1 MAMEERELV
10 KICAEKLE
18 RALNAAD
25 GGLSQRRR
33 DLFDRYQ
40 GALEGNERD
49 GYSKFT
55 TREVLEAVE
64 WAMPAIVRIF
74 TAGDKIVSFEPSGF
88 EDEPAADQETDVVNY
103 AVQRANGGDGFLAL
117 YSFIKDAL
125 VNPTAYAKVYVEEKE
140 RSFVRTRN
148 GLLAADLEKLVT
160 DDTIEILEQET
171 ETVQAPLMNGRGET
185 ALQDVELFN
194 VRIRQT
200 DNKPKLH
207 VIPVPGEEVLVDN
220 EFTSLDLDNAH
231 FVAHRNRKTYSDLI
245 AMGIPARDLESI
257 GGFEDDAEWNDERT
271 HRLFYEDEH
280 PDDEENDPDPT
291 MRTYWVHEI
300 WMWVDYDGDGRA
312 EYRRIFLIG
321 DHVFENEEDDYQPM
335 VAMSSSIVPHKH
347 SGMSLAEMVEDLQR
361 LLTTLTRQLLDNTYK
376 TNTNRKFINE
386 DSLTEDGAT
395 MDAMLDPTSEYVPV
409 IGDPR
414 NAVMP
419 EQPVSVLRDI
429 LPVIQHAQAATSMRT
444 GVAPENNV
452 DPDVLQ
458 KTTYGA
464 FMGAMEKA
472 GERIELIARIM
483 AETGVK
489 QLFRKAHKLCRTYPD
504 IATTVKLRGKWV
516 SVDPLEWPER
526 TDMSVNVGL
535 GFSDKRQL
543 VQMLVQLLAIQKEA
557 MALGIATPQHIY
569 NSLERLVEASDVG
582 AVEQY
587 FISPADPNFQPPQ
600 PQPDPQGELFKAQA
614 QAVLMEQQRKGE
626 ELKINAQLDA
636 RRIGADEQRTQTE
649 TAMKAEEALGKRE
662 ERVLKREEAAL
673 KVQELMAQLEETRTQ
688 LEKTTAEVANIDADT
703 DLKIANAIKAMAE
716 AGVVSDDAA
725 LKLAQTIKTLSEADK
740 VDAEALAAERG
751 DAGDTGDAGSVS
763 RETSGGA

>member
-1 MAMEERELV
+1 MAQMEERELV
-10 KICAEKLE
+10 KIISEKLE

-33 DLFDRYQ
+33 DLFDRYL

-64 WAMPAIVRIF
+64 WAMPSLVRIF
-74 TAGDKIVSFEPSGF
+74 TAGDRVVSFEPQGLQ
-88 EDEPAADQETDVVNY
+88 DEPAADQETDVVNY
-103 AVQRANGGDGFLAL
+103 AVMRANSGDGFLAL

-125 VNPTAYAKVYVEEKE
+125 INPTAYAKVYAEMEE
-140 RSFVRTRN
+140 RSYVRERT
-148 GLLAADLEKLVT
+148 GLLPQDLEKLTSDSTV
-160 DDTIEILEQET
+160 ELLEQET
-171 ETVQAPLMNGRGET
+171 SSIQVPGPQGLMPIEVF
-185 ALQDVELFN
+185 DVKY
-194 VRIRQT
+194 RQK
-200 DNKPKLH
+200 DNRPKLR

-231 FVAHRNRKTYSDLI
+231 FVAHRNRKTKSQLI
-245 AMGIPARDLESI
+245 RMGIKAQDLEAV

-280 PDDEENDPDPT
+280 PDDEENDPDET

-300 WMWVDYDGDGRA
+300 WMWVDYDQDGEA

-321 DHVFENEEDDYQPM
+321 DHVFENEECDYQPM
-335 VAMSSSIVPHKH
+335 IAMSSSLIPHKH
-347 SGMSLAEMVEDLQR
+347 SGLSLAEMVEDLQR

-376 TNTNRKFINE
+376 TNTNRKYISE

-395 MDAMLDPTSEYVPV
+395 MDAMLDPTAEYVPV

-414 NAVMP
+414 NVVMP
-419 EQPVSVLRDI
+419 EQPISVLKDI

-483 AETGVK
+483 AETGAK
-489 QLFRKAHKLCRTYPD
+489 QLFRKAHALCRTYPD
-504 IATTVKLRGKWV
+504 MAATVKLRGTWV

-535 GFSDKRQL
+535 GFSDKRQM
-543 VQMLVQLLAIQKEA
+543 VQMLVQLLAMQKEA
-557 MALGIATPQHIY
+557 MPMGLVTPQHHY
-569 NSLERLVEASDVG
+569 NAFEKLVEASDVG
-582 AVEQY
+582 AVEQF
-587 FISPADPNFQPPQ
+587 FISPNDPNFQPPQ
-600 PQPDPQGELFKAQA
+600 PPPDPQGELFKAQA
-614 QAVLMEQQRKGE
+614 QAVLQEQQRKGQE
-626 ELKINAQLDA
+626 VQLTHQREMTKLQMDGQSKQMDA
-636 RRIGADEQRTQTE
+636 AT
-649 TAMKAEEALGKRE
+649 KAEELQGKREELQGKRE
-662 ERVLKREEAAL
+662 ERELK
-673 KVQELMAQLEETRTQ
+673 LEELAAKVEEMRGQ
-688 LEKTTAEVANIDADT
+688 MENVDADT
-703 DLKIANAIKAMAE
+703 DLKIAQAIKA
-716 AGVVSDDAA
+716 
-725 LKLAQTIKTLSEADK
+725 LSEAGTTEDEAVLKQAQAVKALSDADK
-740 VDAEALAAERG
+740 SDADARATDRG
-751 DAGDTGDAGSVS
+751 DNEPSDT
-763 RETSGGA
+763 EE

>member
-1 MAMEERELV
+1 MPEQMDDLELV
-10 KICAEKLE
+10 KIVSEKLE

-33 DLFDRYQ
+33 DLFDRYL
-40 GALEGNERD
+40 GALEGSERE

-64 WAMPAIVRIF
+64 WAMPSLVRIF
-74 TAGDKIVSFEPSGF
+74 TAGDKIVSFDAVGP
-88 EDEPAADQETDVVNY
+88 EDEDAADQETDVVNY
-103 AVQRANGGDGFLAL
+103 SVNRSNGGDGFIAL

-125 VNPTAYAKVYVEEKE
+125 INPTAYAKVYAEMED
-140 RSFVRTRN
+140 RSYVRTQSN
-148 GLLAADLEKLVT
+148 LLPEDLERLVS
-160 DDTIEILEQET
+160 DKNIELLEQES
-171 ETVQAPLMNGRGET
+171 ETIQVPMMNGGGGE
-185 ALQDVELFN
+185 LQDVEVFT
-194 VRIRQT
+194 VKYQQT
-200 DNKPKLH
+200 DNRPKLK

-220 EFTSLDLDNAH
+220 EFTSLDLDNAD
-231 FVAHRNRKTYSDLI
+231 FVAHRNRKTYSELI
-245 AMGIPARDLESI
+245 RMGVSAEDLEAV

-280 PDDEENDPDPT
+280 PDDEENDPDET
-291 MRTYWVHEI
+291 MRTYWVHEV
-300 WMWVDYDGDGRA
+300 WMWVDYDGDGEA
-312 EYRRIFLIG
+312 EYRRIFMIG
-321 DHVFENEEDDYQPM
+321 DNVIENEEDDFQPM
-335 VAMSSSIVPHKH
+335 VAMSSSLIPHKH
-347 SGMSLAEMVEDLQR
+347 SGLSLAEMVEDLQR

-376 TNTNRKFINE
+376 TNTNRKYISE

-489 QLFRKAHKLCRTYPD
+489 QVFRKAHKLCRTYPD
-504 IATTVKLRGKWV
+504 LAATVKLRGEWV
-516 SVDPLEWPER
+516 QVDPLEWPER
-526 TDMSVNVGL
+526 TDMTVNVGL
-535 GFSDKRQL
+535 GFNDKRQL
-543 VQMLVQLLAIQKEA
+543 VQMMTGLLEIQREA
-557 MALGIATPQHIY
+557 LPLGIVTPQHIY
-569 NSLERLVEASDVG
+569 NALEKLVEVSDVG

-587 FISPADPNFQPPQ
+587 FISPSDPNFQPPE
-600 PQPDPQGELFKAQA
+600 PPPDPQGELFKAQA
-614 QAVLMEQQRKGE
+614 QAVIMEQERKAQEVALIHQREVAKIEQDGQAKQMDVAAKAAEVQGKQADREIKMQEVVTKLE
-626 ELKINAQLDA
+626 EM
-636 RRIGADEQRTQTE
+636 RS
-649 TAMKAEEALGKRE
+649 
-662 ERVLKREEAAL
+662 
-673 KVQELMAQLEETRTQ
+673 QLEN
-688 LEKTTAEVANIDADT
+688 VDADT
-703 DLKIANAIKAMAE
+703 DLKIANAIKA
-716 AGVVSDDAA
+716 
-725 LKLAQTIKTLSEADK
+725 LSEAEATEEDVVLK
-740 VDAEALAAERG
+740 QAQAVKALSDADAAEANATATLRG
-751 DAGDTGDAGSVS
+751 DNEAS
-763 RETSGGA
+763 ETDSA